1 VVGITATAGEFGE
14 IELHLSD
21 RTIVLSP
28 DAASKLARDL
38 TAAVESSHD
47 RREAARQ
54 AWAIKLGYSAM
65 LRQQLEREEK
75 C

>member
-1 VVGITATAGEFGE
+1 MSITATAGEFGE

-28 DAASKLARDL
+28 DAAQKLARDL

-47 RREAARQ
+47 RRESARQ
-54 AWAIKLGYSAM
+54 AWAIKLGYSAL
-65 LRQQLEREEK
+65 LRQQFEREGK